1 MLGLSAAKSVWIPK
15 LHCILTSFVHKRTQC
30 FVQISIWKIT
40 VAHNL
45 ENASSFRVD
54 SKIQWGRMEVGKQ
67 KWIVDLL
74 CDLTVTGRQ
83 WKELRLN
90 RSHSETLFNFCCILT
105 FFVDKRTQCFVQI
118 MIWKQ
123 TANYWWAEMEGGL
136 VTLLLSQPL
145 QATTAHS
152 DYLAQS
158 EVVRWQ

>member
-1 MLGLSAAKSVWIPK
+1 MLGLSTVWIPK

-40 VAHNL
+40 AAHNL

-54 SKIQWGRMEVGKQ
+54 SKIQLWKYKIQWGRMEGGKQ
-67 KWIVDLL
+67 KWPY
-74 CDLTVTGRQ
+74 CSTGRQ

-105 FFVDKRTQCFVQI
+105 FFVHKRTQCFVQI

-145 QATTAHS
+145 EATTEQLTLTIS
-152 DYLAQS
+152 LR
-158 EVVRWQ
+158 VR

>member
-1 MLGLSAAKSVWIPK
+1 MLGLSTVWIPK

-40 VAHNL
+40 AAHNL

-54 SKIQWGRMEVGKQ
+54 SKIQLWKYKIQWGRMEGGKQ
-67 KWIVDLL
+67 KWPYCL
-74 CDLTVTGRQ
+74 TGRQ

-105 FFVDKRTQCFVQI
+105 FFVHKRTQCFVQI

-145 QATTAHS
+145 EATTEQLTLTIS
-152 DYLAQS
+152 LR
-158 EVVRWQ
+158 VR